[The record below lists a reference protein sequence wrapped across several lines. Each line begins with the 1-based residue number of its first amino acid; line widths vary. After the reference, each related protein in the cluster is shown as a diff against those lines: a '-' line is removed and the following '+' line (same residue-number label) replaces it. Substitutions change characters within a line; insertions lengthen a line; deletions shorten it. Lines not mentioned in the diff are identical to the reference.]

1 MQRPV
6 FQDGRILRTSDFVDE
21 QTFHLTENRRHN
33 RTNHIWGIA
42 SGLGVVQLDGD
53 LVVKSGCAVDGFGR
67 RVVLE
72 AASYL
77 DLRGFDIRGV
87 EAVDV
92 WVVYA
97 RTRVAGTGDRVDRLV
112 DSAAV
117 EVTDADDTLDPRQPP
132 GVTPADLVA
141 AASQPAPDDPARRWP
156 VYLGTITR
164 DLAHPE
170 NAPRIELDRRPYI
183 GLVGATVATPAPRPF
198 TWLEYTD
205 APDPTVS
212 VNLPGSP
219 GTPGNPGTPDTT
231 PLKVSRTG
239 GVELN
244 DQLTVDGELV
254 VRGGSLTVAP
264 VTPALPAPASGPPE
278 WSLSHAEDAIAHE
291 LRVAMPAAGSGT
303 VPNRLV
309 VGVWRDGSFARSL
322 VVDETGT
329 VMIAGNLV
337 VSGYLR
343 ASSVQQAQLSAEAAA
358 YLAGLHAT
366 SLLTLFQL
374 VSTTVIN

>member
-21 QTFHLTENRRHN
+21 QTYHLTENRRHN

-42 SGLGVVQLDGD
+42 SGLGMVRLDGD
-53 LVVKSGCAVDGFGR
+53 LVVEPGCATDGFGR
-67 RVVLE
+67 RVVL
-72 AASYL
+72 AGARQL

-87 EAVDV
+87 ESVDV

-97 RTRVAGTGDRVDRLV
+97 RTRVAGTGDGVDRLV

-117 EVTDADDTLDPRQPP
+117 ELTDADDTLDPRQPP
-132 GVTPADLVA
+132 GVTPADLA
-141 AASQPAPDDPARRWP
+141 AAAGPPAPDDPARRWP

-164 DLAHPE
+164 DLTHPE
-170 NAPRIELDRRPYI
+170 DAPTIELDRRPYI
-183 GLVGATVATPAPRPF
+183 GLVGASVETPAPDPF
-198 TWLEYTD
+198 AWLEYT
-205 APDPTVS
+205 AGADPTVS
-212 VNLPGSP
+212 VNLPGAGGP
-219 GTPGNPGTPDTT
+219 ATT
-231 PLKVSRTG
+231 PLKVSANG

-254 VRGGSLTVAP
+254 VRGGSLSVVP
-264 VTPALPAPASGPPE
+264 VTPALPPPAAGPPE
-278 WSLSHAEDAIAHE
+278 WSLSHAEDTVAHE
-291 LRVAMPAAGSGT
+291 LRVAMPAVASGN

-322 VVDETGT
+322 VVDEAGT

-337 VSGYLR
+337 VNGYLR
-343 ASSVQQAQLSAEAAA
+343 ASSVQQAQLSAQATA
-358 YLAGLHAT
+358 YLAGLQAT

-374 VSTTVIN
+374 MSTTVIN